1 MSQRRGETSGGLS
14 AIQVYREH
22 GINLLAAKR
31 DVDGRI
37 NKMNEYLKYDKWH
50 ITEDCPNTI
59 REIRA
64 YSFKIYH
71 SAKIADRNNV
81 REEPNAK
88 NNHAM
93 DSSGYFFNFMP
104 RLTNLI
110 KKNAAPAWS
119 QTITN
124 PQDFPWEVDSRF
136 YASPEKVEYGFGE
149 YE

>member
-1 MSQRRGETSGGLS
+1 
-14 AIQVYREH
+14 
-22 GINLLAAKR
+22 
-31 DVDGRI
+31 
-37 NKMNEYLKYDKWH
+37 
-50 ITEDCPNTI
+50 
-59 REIRA
+59 
-64 YSFKIYH
+64 
-71 SAKIADRNNV
+71 
-81 REEPNAK
+81 
-88 NNHAM
+88 M